1 MATISTML
9 KFTDGF
15 SNPLDKLINKTKQAT
30 NAQKG
35 LNQSMSSTPAQTL
48 TNKITNLAKGYSAL
62 YAASK
67 VINLSDEITLA
78 KSRLGLL
85 TEEIRAANGEL
96 ETTENLTNKIYSAA
110 QRSRGSYTD
119 MMASVSKLG
128 LLAGDA
134 FGSTDE
140 IVQFTESLNKAFTI
154 GGTSSRE
161 QAMAMYQLTQAV
173 GSGRLQ
179 GDEFRSIIENAPLL
193 AQYIEDYM
201 RNVKGVKG
209 TLKEWSSEGLLTAEV
224 IKNAVFNMTDEVN
237 AKFNEMPVTWGQV
250 WQMMKNAMIRYT
262 QPILKVINW
271 LANHWSIIG
280 PIVMGVASALAF
292 YWLWTNAV
300 MLATKAWTAAQ
311 VILNAVMMM
320 NPIGLIIMGVI
331 LLIALIYA
339 VVAGINKVAGTSI
352 SATGIIVGSVYW
364 IGAAIY
370 NTIMFIGNLMM
381 GLDAMIRAIC
391 SNIVIAFQNSIA
403 NVQSFF
409 WNLLA
414 TATEVI
420 SRIANLLNKLPFVNI
435 DVAGLESSA
444 SGFRSKAEAAQS
456 RKQKYQNIV
465 NAGNKGFETYK
476 YKNLKDSYSKGYNKG
491 RKWAGKFSGAN
502 IPGYS
507 GADFSAGNTPSGL
520 GSLGKDVGDIAKN
533 TAKTAK
539 ATEKSSE
546 DLKWLRAIAER
557 KAINKFTTA
566 KIKVDMS
573 GMNNSINSELDIDG
587 VVTHLENKLTERLA
601 VVADGVHI

>member
-161 QAMAMYQLTQAV
+161 QAMAMYQLTQAM

-237 AKFNEMPVTWGQV
+237 ERFESMPYTWGQV
-250 WQMMKNAMIRYT
+250 WTMIKNTVIRAAEPILSLINLIANNWSVI
-262 QPILKVINW
+262 QPIVL
-271 LANHWSIIG
+271 
-280 PIVMGVASALAF
+280 GVASAIAF
-292 YWLWTNAV
+292 YLIWVNAV
-300 MLATKAWTAAQ
+300 TLATKLWAAAQ
-311 VILNAVMMM
+311 MILNAVMAM
-320 NPIGLIIMGVI
+320 NPIGLIILGII
-331 LLIALIYA
+331 LLISLIYA
-339 VVAGINKVAGTSI
+339 VVAVINKVKGTAV
-352 SATGIIVGSVYW
+352 SATGVIVGAVYW
-364 IGAAIY
+364 VGAVIY
-370 NTIMFIGNLMM
+370 NSVVGIIGIFAAL
-381 GLDAMIRAIC
+381 LQAIKAIA
-391 SNIVIAFQNSIA
+391 SNIVTAFGNAIASVQAFFYDLLSTAMSVITQIA
-403 NVQSFF
+403 Q
-409 WNLLA
+409 A
-414 TATEVI
+414 
-420 SRIANLLNKLPFVNI
+420 LNKLPFVNI
-435 DVAGLESSA
+435 DVGGLSA
-444 SGFRSKAEAAQS
+444 AADNYAAKAAAARASKGTYKDVGAEA
-456 RKQKYQNIV
+456 
-465 NAGNKGFETYK
+465 NKVLDNYYSK
-476 YKNLKDSYSKGYNKG
+476 MKNLNASYNKGYNKG
-491 RKWAGKFSGAN
+491 ANWMENLTGGSGGLSGIEGLSGSGDDIGK
-502 IPGYS
+502 
-507 GADFSAGNTPSGL
+507 NT
-520 GSLGKDVGDIAKN
+520 GDTAKN
-533 TAKTAK
+533 TAKTAD
-539 ATEKSSE
+539 AVTKSSE
-546 DLKWLRAIAER
+546 DLKWLREIAER

-566 KIKVDMS
+566 QIKVDM
-573 GMNNSINSELDIDG
+573 GGINNVVNSELDLDG
-587 VVTHLENKLTERLA
+587 VVTYLEKSLTEKM
-601 VVADGVHI
+601 VSVAEGTHI